1 MGSRLEIRLR
11 PSLLDGTHPRMAGDA
26 PGRFPF
32 AADVLTH
39 ECIHQ
44 WQQEITGKAII
55 FLLHSHMMVDL
66 R

>member
-1 MGSRLEIRLR
+1 
-11 PSLLDGTHPRMAGDA
+11 MAGDA